1 MRSSERDLHT
11 GLKCHTV
18 HRGRYLADT
27 TARFL
32 YDLASTVGS
41 RFLISLFRRALSYNL
56 IKGKFL
62 TRLHDGPVN
71 SPGRELYVRISLLV
85 GGSLRRKR
93 GKSLILLL
101 RVRCRKLR
109 LALIDLSLD
118 HGVIVSACR
127 SLHEVLYKLLLVHRL
142 ARSSV
147 RKQELIRRSVIL
159 GDRAV
164 LCLHIPLRRRV
175 RRCLCR
181 SGLQILGVFNR
192 EGVLSLCLSRA
203 DSI

>member
-11 GLKCHTV
+11 GLECHTV

-32 YDLASTVGS
+32 YDLATAVCSGLLITFFRST
-41 RFLISLFRRALSYNL
+41 RTNDL

-62 TRLHDGPVN
+62 TRLHDSSVD
-71 SPGRELYVRISLLV
+71 SLGRELHVRISLLV

-93 GKSLILLL
+93 RKSLILLL
-101 RVRCRKLR
+101 RLRCGKLR
-109 LALIDLSLD
+109 LALIDLSLY

-127 SLHEVLYKLLLVHRL
+127 SLHKILYKLLLVHSL

-147 RKQELIRRSVIL
+147 RKQELICRSVIL
-159 GDRAV
+159 GDRTV

-181 SGLQILGVFNR
+181 SGLQILRVFNR
-192 EGVLSLCLSRA
+192 EGILSLCLSRA
-203 DSI
+203 DPI